1 MRKHL
6 SGSIAALAVAGT
18 LSLGMTAAIATSPAH
33 ADAKDHEGHVH
44 AVVGDHL
51 LGPTRDYN
59 WDYTT
64 ELKQTD
70 TFYIMGLGDAR
81 NGSKIDVTVGDTT
94 ITNNFLKHTDRG
106 KPVQITWTPGCDFKP
121 GTYEVSA
128 REIVTDLT
136 PKTVEYAAGT
146 GTVTIVADPKCEQ
159 PKPDNPDN
167 PDKPDNPNPPD
178 KPDNPNPPDKP
189 DNPNKPDNPGTDK
202 PDNPGTDT
210 DKGNNVAA
218 PTKNTT
224 ASHHSL
230 ASTGSVAGL
239 AGLVAAGLTGT
250 GLLTAA
256 TRRKQR

>member
-178 KPDNPNPPDKP
+178 KPDNPN
-189 DNPNKPDNPGTDK
+189 KPDNPGTDK